1 LRRTDTLAKVM
12 QIRKLYALGKEK
24 KSVCCILP
32 REVLQATG
40 LDAGDYVRIKTSGKA
55 VVIEAVAQA
64 PQEETSQP
72 VEVSTSD
79 QP

>member
-1 LRRTDTLAKVM
+1 M

-40 LDAGDYVRIKTSGKA
+40 LEAGTYVRIRAVGKS
-55 VVIEAVAQA
+55 VVIEAVAEA
-64 PQEETSQP
+64 FREEVPQQVEASPSAQP
-72 VEVSTSD
+72 
-79 QP
+79 